1 MLLRAKQIAQ
11 LTQISNSILT
21 KKSSALRSRRFFAH
35 FFPDRILCEQGGI
48 KVRYQKHKVSKSSV
62 IKRIK
67 ITLLL
72 GFVIFIAICI
82 RIRPMLKEMTAVQA
96 AYISNKAID
105 EAAAEVLA
113 RNDIEYDDLI
123 SINLLEDGTVA
134 SMTSD
139 IQEMNKFKTELSKAI
154 QEKIL
159 EYQDREVSIPL
170 GTLTGIDLLSGRGP
184 RIRMKIELY
193 GNVLANLESK
203 FDDAGINQT
212 HHQIICNVNVS
223 VSAVLPG
230 CSSYTTV
237 NNSFAVSETVLLG
250 DVPESY
256 TNVDAVDDL
265 YDDINNF
272 LDN

>member
-1 MLLRAKQIAQ
+1 M
-11 LTQISNSILT
+11 
-21 KKSSALRSRRFFAH
+21 
-35 FFPDRILCEQGGI
+35 
-48 KVRYQKHKVSKSSV
+48 RYQRHKVSKSSV
-62 IKRIK
+62 RRKIK
-67 ITLLL
+67 IALLL
-72 GFVIFIAICI
+72 GFGLFIAICL
-82 RIRPMLKEMTAVQA
+82 RIRPILKEMTAVQA

-113 RNDIEYDDLI
+113 RNDIDYDDLI
-123 SINLLEDGTVA
+123 SISLLEDGTVA

-139 IQEMNKFKTELSKAI
+139 IQEMNKFKTELSKEI
-154 QEKIL
+154 QNKIL

-212 HHQIICNVNVS
+212 RHQIICNVNVN
-223 VSAVLPG
+223 VSAIIPG

-250 DVPESY
+250 NVPDSY
-256 TNVDAVDDL
+256 TNVNTVDDL

-272 LDN
+272 LDD

>member
-1 MLLRAKQIAQ
+1 M
-11 LTQISNSILT
+11 
-21 KKSSALRSRRFFAH
+21 
-35 FFPDRILCEQGGI
+35 
-48 KVRYQKHKVSKSSV
+48 RYQKHKIEKSKIKARVRLVLV
-62 IKRIK
+62 II
-67 ITLLL
+67 LAL
-72 GFVIFIAICI
+72 FVAICI
-82 RIRPMLKEMTAVQA
+82 RVRPMLKEMTAVQA

-113 RNDIEYDDLI
+113 RNDIEYEDLI
-123 SINLLEDGTVA
+123 SLNLLEDGTVS

-139 IQEMNKFKTELSKAI
+139 IREMNKFKTEISKAI

-159 EYQDREVSIPL
+159 EYRDREVSIPI
-170 GTLTGIDLLSGRGP
+170 GTLTGIDLFAGRGP

-212 HHQIICNVNVS
+212 RHQIICNVNVS
-223 VSAVLPG
+223 VSAIIPG

-250 DVPESY
+250 NVPDSY
-256 TNVDAVDDL
+256 TNVNTVDDL

-272 LDN
+272 LDD